1 MNAEKAALV
10 VTLLG
15 TGAGALESPV
25 GMEFGVGPEGTGL
38 VTSAGPELTAVDIV
52 DSAGAGLTYTL
63 AAGMKTAGAVEPD
76 GTIMSTAGMET
87 AGALGPGGTIM
98 FAGMLA
104 GRVARGMMVMVTK
117 EVVEP
122 IDGAIKPT
130 AATEVEPS
138 ADESAIDW

>member
-1 MNAEKAALV
+1 MLTRLTSRSVTPAPVNAGGAALV

-25 GMEFGVGPEGTGL
+25 GMEFDVGPEEMGLGTS
-38 VTSAGPELTAVDIV
+38 TGPELTATDIV
-52 DSAGAGLTYTL
+52 DSAGAGLAYTL
-63 AAGMKTAGAVEPD
+63 TAGVGVAGTLGPD

-98 FAGMLA
+98 SAGMLA

-122 IDGAIKPT
+122 IDGAI
-130 AATEVEPS
+130 
-138 ADESAIDW
+138 